1 MPIRLAAALLLL
13 MGVPAAANDSTAA
26 IGIGG
31 LTLTRSAEI
40 RLDQQELF
48 VSRTQIRVNYIF
60 TNTGAQDIET
70 LVAFPLPDFTHSPVE
85 RVPDYRRELNF
96 RTLVE
101 GRPVQYE
108 IVQRAR
114 LRDRDITDRLRGLGL
129 PLVASDAGAFERTAN
144 ALPEATRAALVAEE
158 LVLGDTAR
166 GRTTIQDALWTVTTS
181 VTRRQ
186 VFPAQRSIRVEHS
199 YTPFIGGSV
208 GGRLTGTGRADA
220 EFRTI
225 RARHCI
231 EDNFLA
237 ALDRRSPRA
246 REGANYTEVWLQYML
261 TPGANWAGPIREF
274 RLVVDK
280 GNPGSLVSFCAD
292 GVRRLDDRRFE
303 VRHTNFTPTRELDV
317 LIVDFHAN

>member
-1 MPIRLAAALLLL
+1 MRLDQIARAAIRLAAI
-13 MGVPAAANDSTAA
+13 GAANDSTAA

-48 VSRTQIRVNYIF
+48 VSRTQIRVNYLF

-108 IVQRAR
+108 IMQRAR

-129 PLVASDAGAFERTAN
+129 PLVA
-144 ALPEATRAALVAEE
+144 EE

-166 GRTTIQDALWTVTTS
+166 GRTT
-181 VTRRQ
+181 
-186 VFPAQRSIRVEHS
+186 
-199 YTPFIGGSV
+199 
-208 GGRLTGTGRADA
+208 
-220 EFRTI
+220 
-225 RARHCI
+225 
-231 EDNFLA
+231 
-237 ALDRRSPRA
+237 
-246 REGANYTEVWLQYML
+246 
-261 TPGANWAGPIREF
+261 
-274 RLVVDK
+274 
-280 GNPGSLVSFCAD
+280 
-292 GVRRLDDRRFE
+292 
-303 VRHTNFTPTRELDV
+303 NFTPGRELDV